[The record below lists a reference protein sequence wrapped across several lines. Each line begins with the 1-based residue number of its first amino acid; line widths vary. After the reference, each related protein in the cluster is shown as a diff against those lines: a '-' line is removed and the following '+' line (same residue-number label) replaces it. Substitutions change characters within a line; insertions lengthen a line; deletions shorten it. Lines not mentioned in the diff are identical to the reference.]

1 MNNGNDGNACWSQTC
16 WHMFTNMVIIVND
29 VAAPFQPHVL
39 LISNHPCS
47 HENPQKP
54 ASNDAASAAAALKTL
69 VDIEELSV
77 PHCETMSVYSTSTP
91 HDRSEGQAVL
101 GPFWQSEHVSACAAQ
116 SVRVGST
123 HFHGRRHR
131 CSSARRGSPCVTRFS
146 ASPKAGRDLSG
157 RLLEFHRWISK
168 LFSRARRSGAPRR
181 RVSSQWAVIKLVRMD
196 VEVVLLMHRV
206 PRTTAKATCRCL
218 HGHGKACCAC
228 QAFPGREQSL
238 RLNLFAFAAFASNPR
253 PTKPAGH
260 HGLGT

>member
-1 MNNGNDGNACWSQTC
+1 MCSCPAGLKPAGPLCDNAGASRATCTMNNGNDGNACWSQTC

-47 HENPQKP
+47 HENLQKP
-54 ASNDAASAAAALKTL
+54 AANDAASAAAALKTL

-123 HFHGRRHR
+123 HFHGRRHQYERDVHKHHGEAASER
-131 CSSARRGSPCVTRFS
+131 CCRPRLAVRCRRCHRHPRCVTQH
-146 ASPKAGRDLSG
+146 A
-157 RLLEFHRWISK
+157 
-168 LFSRARRSGAPRR
+168 
-181 RVSSQWAVIKLVRMD
+181 
-196 VEVVLLMHRV
+196 
-206 PRTTAKATCRCL
+206 
-218 HGHGKACCAC
+218 
-228 QAFPGREQSL
+228 
-238 RLNLFAFAAFASNPR
+238 
-253 PTKPAGH
+253 
-260 HGLGT
+260 